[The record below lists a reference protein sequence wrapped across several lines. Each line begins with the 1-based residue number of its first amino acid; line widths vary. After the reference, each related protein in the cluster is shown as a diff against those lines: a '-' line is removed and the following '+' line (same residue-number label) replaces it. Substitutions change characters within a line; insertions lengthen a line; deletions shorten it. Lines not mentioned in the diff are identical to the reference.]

1 MENKNQKESLGE
13 GCHPIYSMGEQELWP
28 LKKKILEHNQL
39 LMFINEIQSQ
49 ITTRFYFTLR
59 VFNFCFTPW
68 GGKTTCHHH
77 GSVPVHLPSNLFH
90 RRFLGKLWRHECCW
104 PELINNYILPEIDK
118 KAYIKNQSQTF
129 MWLVF
134 QLISGKIIVLSDL
147 AENCY
152 ETVEAE
158 GNSSVRG
165 TTKAQSLQQMTQ
177 CRRVFAQNIFEN
189 ELLKFGVV
197 DSNRSSAN
205 FEPVEDEVVMKA
217 ANLERIG
224 VDELQV
230 VRMRLSEGVMGWL

>member
-1 MENKNQKESLGE
+1 
-13 GCHPIYSMGEQELWP
+13 
-28 LKKKILEHNQL
+28 
-39 LMFINEIQSQ
+39 
-49 ITTRFYFTLR
+49 
-59 VFNFCFTPW
+59 
-68 GGKTTCHHH
+68 
-77 GSVPVHLPSNLFH
+77 
-90 RRFLGKLWRHECCW
+90 
-104 PELINNYILPEIDK
+104 
-118 KAYIKNQSQTF
+118 

-134 QLISGKIIVLSDL
+134 QSISGKIIVLSDL

-230 VRMRLSEGVMGWL
+230 VRMRLSEGVMG